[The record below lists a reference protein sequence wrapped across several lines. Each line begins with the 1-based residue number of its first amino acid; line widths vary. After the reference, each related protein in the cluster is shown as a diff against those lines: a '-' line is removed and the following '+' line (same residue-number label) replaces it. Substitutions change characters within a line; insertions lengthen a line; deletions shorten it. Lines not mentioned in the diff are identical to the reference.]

1 MRLAKM
7 KAKAK
12 ACGGRMKRASGGSVG
27 NGDAEDLGIDGES
40 TKKRGDRSARK
51 SGTTVNIVIASKGA
65 PSGASGLGAAP
76 LGAMMPAA
84 PPSPVPPPRLP
95 PGAPMMRKKGGR
107 VEHSDEAQDRKL
119 IKKMLASERKQEDAK
134 MVKRAKGG
142 RLGMT
147 AGAESGPGRLEKT
160 RIQKKTYP

>member
-51 SGTTVNIVIASKGA
+51 SGTTVNIVIASKGG
-65 PSGASGLGAAP
+65 PSGAGGLGAAP
-76 LGAMMPAA
+76 PGVMMPPA
-84 PPSPVPPPRLP
+84 PLPPPRLP

>member
-12 ACGGRMKRASGGSVG
+12 ACGGRMKRARGGSVG

-51 SGTTVNIVIASKGA
+51 SGTTVNIVIASKGGA
-65 PSGASGLGAAP
+65 PGGAAAP
-76 LGAMMPAA
+76 MPGGAMMPVA
-84 PPSPVPPPRLP
+84 PSPLPPPRLP

-134 MVKRAKGG
+134 MMKRAKGG

>member
-7 KAKAK
+7 KMKAK
-12 ACGGRMKRASGGSVG
+12 ACGGRMKRASGGGVG
-27 NGDAEDLGIDGES
+27 SGDAEDLGIDGES
-40 TKKRGDRSARK
+40 AKKRGDRSARK
-51 SGTTVNIVIASKGA
+51 SGTTVNIVIASKGT
-65 PSGASGLGAAP
+65 PGGAAAP
-76 LGAMMPAA
+76 MPGGAMMGVA
-84 PPSPVPPPRLP
+84 PSPLPPPRLP

-119 IKKMLASERKQEDAK
+119 IKKMLKEDDAR
-134 MVKRAKGG
+134 MKRAKGG

>member
-7 KAKAK
+7 KMKAR

-27 NGDAEDLGIDGES
+27 SGDAEDLGIDGES

-51 SGTTVNIVIASKGA
+51 SGTTVNIVIASKGGS
-65 PSGASGLGAAP
+65 PGGAAAP
-76 LGAMMPAA
+76 MPGGAMMGVA
-84 PPSPVPPPRLP
+84 PPPLPPPRLP

-134 MVKRAKGG
+134 MMKRAKGG